1 MNGTPPIEETLGSG
15 TSLTEATHTLLCLHG
30 RGGSAR
36 DILGAAAWLRP
47 PGSFHLLAPQAIGA
61 TWYPLPFTAP
71 RAANEPHLGTALRRI
86 DALIDA
92 CADAGIPESN
102 IVLLGFSQGACLAAE
117 LMASTPRRLGG
128 LIAWSGG
135 VIGERV
141 ERGRYLSPERL
152 GRLEGV
158 PVYLGCS
165 DVDPHI
171 PKARVDQTAGIFAEL
186 GARVDCRIYPGMG
199 HLVNEEEIQAGSEL
213 LFGVSTRT
221 APSTANPPPA
231 RWT

>member
-1 MNGTPPIEETLGSG
+1 MNGAPKFEQTLSSG
-15 TSLTEATHTLLCLHG
+15 TPMAEATHALLCLHG
-30 RGGSAR
+30 RGGSAQ

-47 PGSFHLLAPQAIGA
+47 PDGFHLFAPQAIGA
-61 TWYPLPFTAP
+61 TWYPLPFTAS
-71 RAANEPHLGTALRRI
+71 RAANEPFLGTALRRI
-86 DALIDA
+86 DALIDT
-92 CADAGIPESN
+92 CADAGILESN

-117 LMASTPRRLGG
+117 FMAFTPRRLGG

-141 ERGRYLSPERL
+141 EPERYLSPERA
-152 GRLEGV
+152 GRLKGV
-158 PVYLGCS
+158 PVFLGCS

-171 PKARVDQTAGIFAEL
+171 PKARVDETAGIFSEL

-213 LFGVSTRT
+213 LRGIRTRT
-221 APSTANPPPA
+221 APSTATSRSA
-231 RWT
+231 KWT